1 MKPKTPKP
9 IAELCE
15 AHIISVLRHFLQKEN
30 YLSAEEIVKRSNTSL
45 TYSTVTKVLNALEK
59 TSMVERSY
67 RITDI
72 GASYFFHKTKNK

>member
-9 IAELCE
+9 IKELCE

-30 YLSAEEIVKRSNTSL
+30 YLSVEEIVERSNTAL
-45 TYSTVTKVLNALEK
+45 TPSTVQKVLTALEK

-72 GASYFFHKTKNK
+72 GEGYFYHKNEK